1 MSNKSGSG
9 SSSLSLQIIANTFRQ
24 TGWAAFILQLVLT
37 IPAIGILLFAGNR
50 AGNPIAFLFTISGIL
65 ILLFTIYW
73 SFRYII
79 IGRRLRDPLIR
90 PKKSETIKALRT
102 GLAASMAGMLL
113 ALIGQGAVLGGVAQK
128 AFSQGIGSFINTNL
142 NQFVQPIDVLV
153 VQSSFNVVMSHFVGV
168 ASALWLLYRMN
179 RQ

>member
-9 SSSLSLQIIANTFRQ
+9 SSSLSLQIIANLFRQ

-37 IPAIGILLFAGNR
+37 IPAVGILLFAGNR
-50 AGNPIAFLFTISGIL
+50 VGNPIAFLFTISGVL
-65 ILLFTIYW
+65 ILVFTIYW

-79 IGRRLRDPLIR
+79 VGRRLRDPLIR
-90 PKKSETIKALRT
+90 PKKSETVKMLRT
-102 GLAASMAGMLL
+102 GLLASLAGMFL
-113 ALIGQGAVLGGVAQK
+113 ALIGQGAILGVVAQK
-128 AFSQGIGSFINTNL
+128 AFSQGIGGFINTNVS
-142 NQFVQPIDVLV
+142 QFVQPSDILV
-153 VQSSFNVVMSHFVGV
+153 VQSSFNVVTSHFVGI